1 MSNIKLAS
9 AKTAITNLKPVTH
22 PSIMVTDCY
31 YERLLLLHTMT
42 ARLRLW
48 CQPLIFS
55 PSLNALNLSTT
66 YLAVNPR
73 KHTAMAKSN
82 VLQ

>member
-1 MSNIKLAS
+1 MWSKTRAKVLAVMRQDCTDKYQIWETTAMSNIKLAR

-48 CQPLIFS
+48 
-55 PSLNALNLSTT
+55 
-66 YLAVNPR
+66 
-73 KHTAMAKSN
+73 
-82 VLQ
+82 